1 VLRTSYLGTSTSAF
15 SLTVHEDLDNNDVDD
30 LSVNGLIR
38 STNRVRTRTIDPVS
52 GSIFAN
58 FSFGSAYAPV
68 AFASHPDVNG
78 GELNFLGYRSDLT
91 RIRFQNKDATDGAA
105 IGARFRT
112 TTSLPVDLE
121 SIDDTNGDGF
131 ADLLVLIETED
142 GSGKVLVQK
151 NGTGALLKSL
161 AFGALTNPTALSVSA
176 DINGNGSAE
185 VVVLG
190 EQGGVLRVQIR
201 DSMTGLNIRNIDFP

>member
-1 VLRTSYLGTSTSAF
+1 
-15 SLTVHEDLDNNDVDD
+15 VHEDLDNNGVGD

-78 GELNFLGYRSDLT
+78 LNGGELNFLGYRSDLT
-91 RIRFQNKDATDGAA
+91 RTRFQNKDATDGAA

-121 SIDDTNGDGF
+121 SIDDTNGDGL

-201 DSMTGLNIRNIDFP
+201 DSMTGLNIRNINFP